1 MRLNAVRHDWRKLP
15 HGYLSDH
22 SPACWW
28 KVARKPRLLSEGKE
42 GTLLKKASVGTS
54 VRLFSHAL
62 YLLKQDRDSYCIG
75 MFPPQLSASSYVLK
89 LDTTM
94 PVGRGSS
101 VSHYFVCSMYQ
112 LGTSNLRFQPH
123 KHHHHATN
131 NNNSVATTNGAP
143 CTFAVEAFEPDT
155 NRECI
160 PFLVDETVLLNA
172 CQYSVHGVRAMEGML
187 DGGWLVVGWMV
198 GGWLVG
204 WCLYWWLLVL
214 VVVACIG
221 GSLTW

>member
-89 LDTTM
+89 LDTAM

-123 KHHHHATN
+123 KHYHHATNN

-187 DGGWLVVGWMV
+187 DGWLV
-198 GGWLVG
+198 GWLVG
-204 WCLYWWLLVL
+204 WLLVL
-214 VVVACIG
+214 VVACTG
-221 GSLTW
+221 GGCLYWW

>member
-89 LDTTM
+89 LDTAM

-198 GGWLVG
+198 GWLVG
-204 WCLYWWLLVL
+204 WLVVGWLVACTGGGCLYWW
-214 VVVACIG
+214 
-221 GSLTW
+221 